1 MSRNASGG
9 THWLEIFRK
18 TNEDDQM
25 VEEIRLHGMG
35 GQGVVAAGELMAIA
49 ASFEDKFC
57 RAVPMYGSA
66 RRGAPVLAFVQIGE
80 ESEATRSM
88 IYHPGYLLVLDPT
101 LPETTPIT
109 TGLKEGGVIVY
120 NTPKP
125 ADEAAG
131 VFDAKLSKF
140 GVLDATGIAERV
152 IGRPIPNTTMLGAF
166 ARVTGLLKLESICR
180 AVEKRFDTKIA
191 EMNKEAARAGYEKVE
206 VVTY

>member
-1 MSRNASGG
+1 
-9 THWLEIFRK
+9 
-18 TNEDDQM
+18 M
-25 VEEIRLHGMG
+25 VDEIRLHGMG
-35 GQGVVAAGELMAIA
+35 GQGVVAAGELMAMA

-109 TGLKEGGVIVY
+109 AGLKEGGVIVF
-120 NTPKP
+120 NTLRP
-125 ADEAAG
+125 AAEAAD
-131 VFDAKLSKF
+131 VFDVKLSKL

-152 IGRPIPNTTMLGAF
+152 LGRPIPNTTMLGAF
-166 ARVTGLLKLESICR
+166 AKVTGLLELESIFK
-180 AVEKRFDTKIA
+180 AVEKRFSPNIA
-191 EMNKEAARAGYEKVE
+191 EMNKEAVRAGYDEVE
-206 VVTY
+206 VVAYWGDEG

>member
-1 MSRNASGG
+1 MV
-9 THWLEIFRK
+9 K
-18 TNEDDQM
+18 QM
-25 VEEIRLHGMG
+25 VDEIRLHGMG

-109 TGLKEGGVIVY
+109 AGLKEGGVIVY
-120 NTPKP
+120 NTPRP
-125 ADEAAG
+125 VEEATG
-131 VFDAKLSKF
+131 VFDVRLSKF
-140 GVLDATGIAERV
+140 GALDATGIAERV
-152 IGRPIPNTTMLGAF
+152 MGRPIPNTTMLGAF
-166 ARVTGLLKLESICR
+166 SRVTGVLGLESINK
-180 AVEKRFDTKIA
+180 AVERRFRPQIA
-191 EMNKEAARAGYEKVE
+191 EMNKEAARAGYEEVR